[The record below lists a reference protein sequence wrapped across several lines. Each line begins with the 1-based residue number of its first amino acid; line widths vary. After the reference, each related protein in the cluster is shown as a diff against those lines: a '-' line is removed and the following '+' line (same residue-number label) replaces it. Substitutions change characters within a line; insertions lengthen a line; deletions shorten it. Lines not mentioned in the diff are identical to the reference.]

1 MVTIAI
7 SPVAKRLTFTT
18 AAAEHIETSKN
29 FEFLCALI
37 AVPHDDYV
45 YSDVIGQLPG
55 WARMLPES
63 IGKQVSRMIAQH
75 ARTGI
80 AVIDYHQKT
89 NGWRLAPSVR
99 ADLPKTEIYAARNVI
114 SGLGWS
120 SDRRFAAQDTSGLSK
135 WFRLMATAMVAMTSG
150 EADKGLAAVKQ
161 GMLHGEGDALSGIAN
176 IIASR
181 LGQRMPTPHAPVS
194 SEHDGL
200 RSPFELALEAR
211 RSASYA
217 IRAKSDEWP
226 AHLSAIEH
234 QYSACART
242 GDFTTQVV
250 LLNAMAVLTRR
261 LGEPNKA
268 LDHIKEA
275 APLAIL
281 SGDFFMI
288 QAVSFNM
295 ANVLSDLHESDST
308 VCERSDYIDLLQL
321 DIDLRE
327 TFGLGRD
334 SAQAELRL
342 ATLYCEVG
350 ALGQAQV
357 MLDTANYIIGISN
370 VLQDRALSLQVQGRL
385 QIAQGRLEA
394 GSATLEA
401 ALIAFEATGNQSGV
415 DETRTLLSQNLAG
428 HRLESV
434 QAANENC

>member
-1 MVTIAI
+1 VKAGAFMITIAI
-7 SPVAKRLTFTT
+7 NPTAKRITFTT
-18 AAAEHIETSKN
+18 AVTQHIETSKN

-37 AVPHDDYV
+37 ALPHDDYV

-63 IGKQVSRMIAQH
+63 IGKQVSRMIALH
-75 ARTGI
+75 ARLGI
-80 AVIDYHQKT
+80 SIIDYHQKT
-89 NGWRLAPSVR
+89 NGWRLAPGVR
-99 ADLPKTEIYAARNVI
+99 ADLPQTEIDAARIVTA
-114 SGLGWS
+114 GLGWS
-120 SDRRFAAQDTSGLSK
+120 SDRRFAAQDTSGLSQ

-181 LGQRMPTPHAPVS
+181 LGQRMPTPHAPVA

-226 AHLSAIEH
+226 AHLAALEH
-234 QYSACART
+234 QYSMCART

-250 LLNAMAVLTRR
+250 LLNAMAVLARR
-261 LGEPNKA
+261 LGAKEKA
-268 LDHIKEA
+268 LVHIKEA

-295 ANVLSDLHESDST
+295 GNVLSDLYETDGSA
-308 VCERSDYIDLLQL
+308 CARSDYIGLLQL
-321 DIDLRE
+321 DIDIRDS
-327 TFGLGRD
+327 FGLGRD

-342 ATLYCEVG
+342 AALYCESG
-350 ALGQAQV
+350 ALMEAQD
-357 MLDTANYIIGISN
+357 MLDAANRIIVISN
-370 VLQDRALSLQVQGRL
+370 TAHDRALALQVQGKL
-385 QIAQGRLEA
+385 EIAQGHLED
-394 GSATLEA
+394 GLATLKS
-401 ALIAFEATGNQSGV
+401 ALFAFEATGNQSGV
-415 DETRTLLSQNLAG
+415 EETRAELSQL
-428 HRLESV
+428 R
-434 QAANENC
+434 QR

>member
-1 MVTIAI
+1 MKAGMIVVSIEI
-7 SPVAKRLTFTT
+7 NPVAKRITI
-18 AAAEHIETSKN
+18 ANAVSQHIETSKN

-37 AVPHDDYV
+37 ALPHDDYV

-75 ARTGI
+75 AQNGI

-99 ADLPKTEIYAARNVI
+99 VDLPQTEIDAARSVI
-114 SGLGWS
+114 AGLGWS
-120 SDRRFAAQDTSGLSK
+120 SDRRFAAQDTSRLSQ

-181 LGQRMPTPHAPVS
+181 LGQRMPTPHAPVA

-217 IRAKSDEWP
+217 IRAQSNEWQ
-226 AHLSAIEH
+226 AHLAFLEYQYAASARA
-234 QYSACART
+234 S
-242 GDFTTQVV
+242 DFTTQVV
-250 LLNAMAVLTRR
+250 LLNAMAVLSRR
-261 LGEPNKA
+261 LGKLKNA

-295 ANVLSDLHESDST
+295 ANVLSDLHKADPDA
-308 VCERSDYIDLLQL
+308 CARADYIDLLRL
-321 DIDLRE
+321 DIDIRE
-327 TFGLGRD
+327 SFGLGRD

-342 ATLYCEVG
+342 ALLYYETG
-350 ALGQAQV
+350 ALVDAQA
-357 MLDTANYIIGISN
+357 MLDAANHIIGISN
-370 VLQDRALSLQVQGRL
+370 VAQDRALALQVQGKL
-385 QIAQGRLEA
+385 QIAQSDLKQGL
-394 GSATLEA
+394 ATLVA
-401 ALIAFEATGNQSGV
+401 ALVAFEETGNQ
-415 DETRTLLSQNLAG
+415 AG
-428 HRLESV
+428 
-434 QAANENC
+434 ANEVRVELRRYEDH

>member
-1 MVTIAI
+1 MVTIEI
-7 SPVAKRLTFTT
+7 NPVAKRITI
-18 AAAEHIETSKN
+18 ANAVSQHIETSKN

-37 AVPHDDYV
+37 ALPHDDYV

-99 ADLPKTEIYAARNVI
+99 ADLPQTEIDAARNVI

-120 SDRRFAAQDTSGLSK
+120 SDRRFAAQDTSGLSQ

-150 EADKGLAAVKQ
+150 EAGKGLAAVKQ

-181 LGQRMPTPHAPVS
+181 LGQRMPTPHAPVA

-226 AHLSAIEH
+226 THLAALEH
-234 QYSACART
+234 QYSMCART

-250 LLNAMAVLTRR
+250 LLNAMAVLSRR
-261 LGEPNKA
+261 LGATEKA
-268 LDHIKEA
+268 LVHIKEA

-295 ANVLSDLHESDST
+295 GNVLSDLYEMDASACS
-308 VCERSDYIDLLQL
+308 RSDYIGLLQL
-321 DIDLRE
+321 DINIRDS
-327 TFGLGRD
+327 FGLGRD
-334 SAQAELRL
+334 SAQAELKL
-342 ATLYCEVG
+342 AALYCESG
-350 ALGQAQV
+350 ALVEAQD
-357 MLDTANYIIGISN
+357 MLDAANRIIGISN
-370 VLQDRALSLQVQGRL
+370 VDHDRALYLQVLGKL
-385 QIAQGRLEA
+385 QIAQGQLE
-394 GSATLEA
+394 GGLATLKS
-401 ALIAFEATGNQSGV
+401 ALFAFEATGNQSGV
-415 DETRTLLSQNLAG
+415 EETRAELSRNRQ
-428 HRLESV
+428 
-434 QAANENC
+434 C